1 MSDLTFLVASSFLV
15 ATTVYVVIF
24 CGKAANGLSI
34 EIATGVVRG
43 TPVSVGV
50 REGMLFGM
58 WLPYQ
63 FGVVILTSFVAL
75 AMLEMANHVTG
86 ANVKLLAHLAAFLA
100 GSNSILSLA
109 IGLNALPRYRA
120 KLRRSNRKKGPDT
133 RTTSH
138 LQRPYS
144 EPSATTQNL

>member
-15 ATTVYVVIF
+15 VTTIYVGIF
-24 CGKAANGLSI
+24 CGKAANVLSI
-34 EIATGVVRG
+34 EIVTGVVRG

-50 REGMLFGM
+50 REGMLWGM

-86 ANVKLLAHLAAFLA
+86 ANLKLLAHLAAFLA
-100 GSNSILSLA
+100 GSNSIFSLA

-120 KLRRSNRKKGPDT
+120 KLRRDK
-133 RTTSH
+133 
-138 LQRPYS
+138 QRQ
-144 EPSATTQNL
+144 AQAD